1 MSNGQDEKTRV
12 GWREWVSFPSLGIP
26 AIKAKLDT
34 GARSSALHAFAI
46 EPYESGGQLRVRF
59 GIHPLQKR
67 DDIEIFCRA
76 DIIDQRHV
84 TDTGGNRELRYFIRS
99 ALCLGTEEWEIEI
112 SLTDRASMRFR
123 MLLGR
128 TAMKNRVIVDPE
140 VSYLTGRGVM
150 RAFLRK
156 LKKRRNE

>member
-1 MSNGQDEKTRV
+1 MSNGQEEKIMV
-12 GWREWVSFPSLGIP
+12 GWREWVSLPALSIP

-46 EPYESGGQLRVRF
+46 EPYESGGQPKVRF

-67 DDIEIFCRA
+67 DDIEIFCTA
-76 DIIDQRHV
+76 DVIDQRYV

-99 ALCLGTEEWEIEI
+99 PLNLGAKEWDIQI
-112 SLTDRASMRFR
+112 SLTDRAYMRFR

-128 TAMKNRVIVDPE
+128 TAMKNRVVVDPGAA
-140 VSYLTGRGVM
+140 YLTGRSVM
-150 RAFLRK
+150 RAFLK
-156 LKKRRNE
+156 AIKKRRKE